1 MIYAWA
7 VYWFHFQNN
16 GKYLHEWKRDL
27 FYRTDIIFLFMVD
40 IVPMMFMQKNVKWN
54 FITYFL
60 VKEMAVYLLGNIGL
74 ERLFIADSIREKY

>member
-1 MIYAWA
+1 M
-7 VYWFHFQNN
+7 
-16 GKYLHEWKRDL
+16 HEWKRDL